1 MSQTIQDFYRVAQT
15 RGFSRDFMMRVTSI
29 GEDTFN
35 ENDFV
40 YITTKQ
46 LPNRQIT
53 NQAVPYMGLNFN
65 TPGTVTYPGSES
77 WSVTFRNDLRGIIRS
92 KLENWQIN
100 GVFDDA
106 TSTGDLYTRGTDK
119 VIQLEQLDDKQNVVN
134 VYRLFGVYIV
144 GLGAIEGYDATG
156 AGAPTTFSA
165 TLAYHY
171 WRHVNFVTQSSLQ
184 IGVQIQL

>member
-15 RGFSRDFMMRVTSI
+15 RGFSSDFMMRVTSI

-184 IGVQIQL
+184 VNIGIQL

>member
-1 MSQTIQDFYRVAQT
+1 
-15 RGFSRDFMMRVTSI
+15 MMRVTSI

-184 IGVQIQL
+184 VNIGIQL